1 MRLVVSLVRELL
13 VYITITI
20 VFMLVILV
28 LLVQL
33 PAEDTMEEK

>member
-13 VYITITI
+13 VYIIITI